1 MKSNLIWALAAGAL
15 LCVGLAVG
23 HYLLG
28 SSSVKDQFASEAYTA
43 EEVVNRAVVD
53 RPDNE
58 SISRI
63 ARELYSSRS
72 SDLESLVERTW
83 KMQGLES
90 VRRVSY
96 RVLLSRPN
104 PRVDNSV
111 EFYDGT
117 GRLQLTATT
126 RDEAGPVFSAY
137 SPPGDARGPAVY
149 ANYGRAQDLRL
160 LELQGLSLRGKVLLV
175 RLGQIP
181 AATKAR
187 LAETRGAAALVLFP
201 DPARVAP
208 PRGDQEPWP
217 SSRWLPDS
225 AARRD
230 TLLEE
235 PGDPLSPGVPS
246 SSPVAKLPLR
256 NASLPAILCQPVGYR
271 DALIMLGQL
280 EGNRC
285 PDAWVPSSGRCRLG
299 DGTARNS
306 IRVVVQ
312 NELMSG
318 NVTNVLATIR
328 GHIEPDRYVVL
339 GSPRDGWGP
348 GAHAPGSGTVQL
360 LEASR
365 VLSELHRSGT
375 WSPRRSIVFASWG
388 GHRYGSIGATEW
400 VEEQVNE
407 LQSGA
412 VAYINCHQCTDG
424 GTAFQPSASPSLSGS
439 LKQVASL
446 IQVNGKTLLDAWT
459 NGTLDEPPRPRLLSG
474 EKDYAPFAFFA
485 GIPAIDIAFSTP
497 GDDAQGP
504 AGNHPAYG
512 TTYDRLDFVEQFLDP
527 GLKSQKLCA
536 QLTGSLA
543 QLWADAALLPYDLP
557 QLARDMRMA
566 LAQLDRRHQAQL
578 RTLRLSLA
586 PLEKALEEFAE
597 ATRNWTHAAEGSASH
612 NSYAQRRMNDRMML
626 LERLFIGSS
635 ELDDGQSIPRPLA
648 FGPPRGDPYRGTGF
662 PGLEDLLQ
670 AAEDSG
676 PGASQLYRNPLLRH
690 LDQLALV
697 VGRAA
702 RFLREPPDLWE
713 P

>member
-1 MKSNLIWALAAGAL
+1 MFH
-15 LCVGLAVG
+15 V
-23 HYLLG
+23 
-28 SSSVKDQFASEAYTA
+28 Q
-43 EEVVNRAVVD
+43 
-53 RPDNE
+53 
-58 SISRI
+58 
-63 ARELYSSRS
+63 
-72 SDLESLVERTW
+72 
-83 KMQGLES
+83 
-90 VRRVSY
+90 
-96 RVLLSRPN
+96 
-104 PRVDNSV
+104 
-111 EFYDGT
+111 
-117 GRLQLTATT
+117 
-126 RDEAGPVFSAY
+126 
-137 SPPGDARGPAVY
+137 GPAVY

-299 DGTARNS
+299 DGSARNS

-328 GHIEPDRYVVL
+328 GNIEPDRYVVL

-424 GTAFQPSASPSLSGS
+424 G
-439 LKQVASL
+439 
-446 IQVNGKTLLDAWT
+446 
-459 NGTLDEPPRPRLLSG
+459 
-474 EKDYAPFAFFA
+474 
-485 GIPAIDIAFSTP
+485 
-497 GDDAQGP
+497 
-504 AGNHPAYG
+504 
-512 TTYDRLDFVEQFLDP
+512 DFE
-527 GLKSQKLCA
+527 
-536 QLTGSLA
+536 
-543 QLWADAALLPYDLP
+543 
-557 QLARDMRMA
+557 
-566 LAQLDRRHQAQL
+566 
-578 RTLRLSLA
+578 
-586 PLEKALEEFAE
+586 
-597 ATRNWTHAAEGSASH
+597 
-612 NSYAQRRMNDRMML
+612 
-626 LERLFIGSS
+626 
-635 ELDDGQSIPRPLA
+635 
-648 FGPPRGDPYRGTGF
+648 
-662 PGLEDLLQ
+662 
-670 AAEDSG
+670 
-676 PGASQLYRNPLLRH
+676 
-690 LDQLALV
+690 
-697 VGRAA
+697 
-702 RFLREPPDLWE
+702 
-713 P
+713 